1 MALNTSGSGVET
13 APAFDRNW
21 YRVQTVLQ
29 GLLALVLFGGLAGV
43 FGGGW
48 VSASVVRV
56 GPLEVTY
63 ERFARKSVP
72 FRIKVR
78 PVDQIHVDRL
88 QLTIG
93 RELVDHVGVLRTIPT
108 AASSSESADGSAYVF
123 AVAPGNAGEITIAVQ
138 PDRFGVFEWT
148 LKAAGLGEA
157 SLFQIIY
164 P

>member
-1 MALNTSGSGVET
+1 MALNTDSGVET
-13 APAFDRNW
+13 APTFDRNW

-29 GLLALVLFGGLAGV
+29 GLLALVLCGGLSGI

-48 VSASVVRV
+48 LSTSVVRV

-72 FRIKVR
+72 FRIKIR
-78 PVDQIHVDRL
+78 PVDQIRADKL

-93 RELVDHVGVLRTIPT
+93 RELVDHVGILRTFPT
-108 AASSSESADGSAYVF
+108 AASSSDSIDGSNYVF
-123 AVAPGNAGEITIAVQ
+123 AVTPGSTGEITTAVQ
-138 PDRFGVFEWT
+138 PDRFGIFEWT
-148 LKAAGLGEA
+148 IKAAGLGEA